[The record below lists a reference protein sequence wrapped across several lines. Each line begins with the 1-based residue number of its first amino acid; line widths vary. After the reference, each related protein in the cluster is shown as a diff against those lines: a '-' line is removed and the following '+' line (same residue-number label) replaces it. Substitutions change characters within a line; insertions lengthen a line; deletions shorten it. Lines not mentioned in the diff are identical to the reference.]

1 MAGISEFTHEFFE
14 ESSRMWKANK
24 VRYGQAMYK
33 YKKAAFP
40 LDKDEPPRKQTVASK
55 RRTEA
60 ELFKR
65 QSIDEPAPLRT
76 RRSERLRQKQIQETY
91 A

>member
-14 ESSRMWKANK
+14 ESSHMWKANK
-24 VRYGQAMYK
+24 VRYGLGMYK
-33 YKKAAFP
+33 YKKNAF
-40 LDKDEPPRKQTVASK
+40 LVDKEKPVKKQTEASK

-60 ELFKR
+60 ELKKR
-65 QSIDEPAPLRT
+65 QAIDEPTPLRN
-76 RRSERLRQKQIQETY
+76 RRSERLRQKHIQETY

>member
-1 MAGISEFTHEFFE
+1 MPGLSEFTHEFFE
-14 ESSRMWKANK
+14 ESSKAWKANK

-33 YKKAAFP
+33 YKKTVFR
-40 LDKDEPPRKQTVASK
+40 KERDEPPVSQTQASK

-60 ELFKR
+60 ELQKR
-65 QSIDEPAPLRT
+65 QSSDEPAPLRV
-76 RRSERLRQKQIQETY
+76 RRSQRLREKHIQETY

>member
-33 YKKAAFP
+33 YRAKAFP
-40 LDKDEPPRKQTVASK
+40 LDKDEPLRKQSQASRK
-55 RRTEA
+55 RTEA
-60 ELFKR
+60 ELMKR
-65 QSIDEPAPLRT
+65 QAIDEPAPFRT
-76 RRSERLRQKQIQETY
+76 RRSERLRQKHIQETY

>member
-1 MAGISEFTHEFFE
+1 MAGISEFTQEFFE

-33 YKKAAFP
+33 YKTKAFP
-40 LDKDEPPRKQTVASK
+40 LDKDAPLGKQTHAS
-55 RRTEA
+55 RNRTEA
-60 ELFKR
+60 ELKKR
-65 QSIDEPAPLRT
+65 QGLDEPAPLRA
-76 RRSERLRQKQIQETY
+76 RRSERLRQKHIQETY